1 MKNRRL
7 VLECMEP
14 RLLLAYGDIDLDFGT
29 AGEMRFALPNEIDSS
44 DRVSAAVFAPDG
56 GLWVA
61 GASDSKSA
69 LARITP
75 TGKPDTSFSG
85 DGIATYSILG
95 ADHTTTITSLLSLSD
110 GRVVI
115 CGSIYGQA
123 NPSFVARVLP
133 NGSLDPS
140 FEPWIYRAGK
150 GLVLLQSRNDQVFV
164 MESDYSSPFGLK
176 SYRVLK
182 FAENGSLDSGFGL
195 NGATERIGGEI
206 SSFAVFA
213 TSNANQI
220 QFGIADYSAGTSARI
235 LSYRF
240 LENGQVDTNYGI
252 NGMEV
257 VNIPSSFLSANSW
270 LYIDSSTFL
279 VGRHDFVNGR
289 YRTFV
294 QKLNLHD
301 GMDVGFGTNGL
312 LELPNPIQSFYG
324 SSQVT
329 LNHLEDGSIQ
339 AVWQTRDNQGRPIVI
354 ASRFSQKGVID
365 STFGVD
371 GATVNLVSQTNI
383 QLATTLSTSSAT
395 FLVGTTFSG
404 ISDFWTGALDSQGKL
419 LSAYA
424 TAGELKLDFPDLES
438 RVFGFA
444 LRGDGTNEF
453 SILSQPT
460 NAIGHFGRMVTTNLR
475 SETLLSRDWNGEFNN
490 NSEGEVFRTRSGRT
504 LFAKIVYSNNAYYV
518 VIENADTN
526 GRLDARAKLQIEG
539 PTNMSFVK
547 FRETSDGGVLV
558 TGTATD
564 YRKPALLFKLDASG
578 ALETSFGDQGVKRL
592 SNLPDFLFNVVEVD
606 SEYWLLMADYFY
618 ASAPLR
624 VMALKKNGQ
633 SIDTFGY
640 NGVLTVI
647 SDSFSSRT
655 YYDAITDGS
664 SVVLLADNNIRLNL
678 IRFNKD
684 GLDRS
689 FGQLGYADTSI
700 AAPVPKY
707 PHQDAQIRSSYDRF
721 VVAST
726 IGGPNAATEIAVLNR
741 QGKLST
747 EFGTNGKVR
756 LDPTNFNDLA
766 DVLPLRDGSIL
777 VALSSRSNQG
787 EFGVVQRLLGPVPNP
802 RPYYNI
808 RFPLNV
814 SAAQGD
820 DSVTPLDALMVINQ
834 LNLKSNPPIGF
845 VDTDGDGQVTPLD
858 VLRIVNFLNLP
869 SSQGSGEGER
879 LGNDLELKLAT
890 NVFETD
896 QYLTGWDAEDNS
908 VKRKG
913 TSRNRRD

>member
-7 VLECMEP
+7 IVECMEA
-14 RLLLAYGDIDLDFGT
+14 RSLLAYGDIDLDFGT

-44 DRVSAAVFAPDG
+44 DRASVAVFAPDG

-61 GASDSKSA
+61 GTSDSKSA

-85 DGIATYSILG
+85 DGVATYSILG
-95 ADHTTTITSLLSLSD
+95 ADYSSVITSLHSLSD

-115 CGSIYGQA
+115 CGSSI
-123 NPSFVARVLP
+123 VARVLP

-140 FEPWIYRAGK
+140 FEPWVSLPGK
-150 GLVLLQSRNDQVFV
+150 GLVLLQSQNDQVFA
-164 MESDYSSPFGLK
+164 METDYSSPFGLK

-195 NGATERIGGEI
+195 GGATKPIEGGT
-206 SSFAVFA
+206 SSLAVFA
-213 TSNANQI
+213 KSNANQI
-220 QFGIADYSAGTSARI
+220 QFGIAEYSYATETSRI

-240 LENGQVDTNYGI
+240 LENGQVDANYGV
-252 NGMEV
+252 NGKEV
-257 VNIPSSFLSANSW
+257 TNTPSSVSSSNTTWLDVGSNTFFL
-270 LYIDSSTFL
+270 
-279 VGRHDFVNGR
+279 GRHDYVNGQ
-289 YRTFV
+289 YKTTV
-294 QKLNLHD
+294 QKLNLHN

-312 LELPNPIQSFYG
+312 LELLNPIQSFYG
-324 SSQVT
+324 PSRLT
-329 LNHLEDGSIQ
+329 LNLLENGFIQ
-339 AVWQTRDNQGRPIVI
+339 AVWQTRDNLGRPIVI
-354 ASRFSQKGVID
+354 ASRFSQTGVVD

-371 GATVNLVSQTNI
+371 GAAVNLVSQTNI
-383 QLATTLSTSSAT
+383 QLAMTLSTSSAT
-395 FLVGTTFSG
+395 FLVGTSFSG
-404 ISDFWTGALDSQGKL
+404 ISDFWTGALDSHGKL

-438 RVFGFA
+438 RVLGFA
-444 LRGDGTNEF
+444 LRGDGTDEF
-453 SILSQPT
+453 SIVSQPT
-460 NAIGHFGRMVTTNLR
+460 NRIGHFGRMVTTNLR
-475 SETLLSRDWNGEFNN
+475 SEKLLSRDWNGEINN
-490 NSEGEVFRTRSGRT
+490 NSEVEVFRARSGRT
-504 LFAKIVYSNNAYYV
+504 LFAKIEQSINGYSV

-526 GRLDARAKLQIEG
+526 GRLDARAKLQIEC
-539 PTNMSFVK
+539 PTYMSFVK

-558 TGTATD
+558 TGTATGYPD
-564 YRKPALLFKLDASG
+564 QALIFKLDASG
-578 ALETSFGDQGVKRL
+578 ALDTSFGEQGVKRL
-592 SNLPDFLFNVVEVD
+592 SNLPDFLFNVVEVE
-606 SEYWLLMADYFY
+606 SEYWLLMADY
-618 ASAPLR
+618 SNSRAPLR

-655 YYDAITDGS
+655 YYDAITDGP

-756 LDPTNFNDLA
+756 LDPTNFNDNLA

-777 VALSSRSNQG
+777 VALSSRGNQG
-787 EFGVVQRLLGPVPNP
+787 EFGIVQRLLGPVPNP

-896 QYLTGWDAEDNS
+896 QYLTGWDAEDIS
-908 VKRKG
+908 VKRKS